1 MLPHST
7 LGVTINKMHIHHRGD
22 IKNVMNK
29 SQIELIIRISETKSF
44 TKAGEELH
52 MTQPAVSRTVAS
64 IESQLG
70 TKIIKRDKKNGIFFT
85 EVGERVLVIFRKI
98 FNEFHKID
106 ELVAAEQ
113 GLEVGTVHVGADPT
127 ACSRFL
133 PKIIRTMEEKY
144 PRLEIKLWEGTI
156 EQVKKWLRTE
166 CVDVGIIIPPDK
178 EFDTIPLLKEQLV
191 VVMHS
196 DHPLYQKETINIH
209 DLQEEN
215 IVMEKGGYEEQIY
228 TLFRD
233 HNLTPKVR
241 FEMEYIET
249 GFSMIQE
256 GLGVTITTEK
266 NSGTL
271 PDQVVFREL
280 KPVTYRETNLAVQ
293 DCKHMSKA
301 TDAFIQT
308 ALTLFAADDL
318 EMN

>member
-1 MLPHST
+1 M
-7 LGVTINKMHIHHRGD
+7 GDNKI
-22 IKNVMNK
+22 VMNK
-29 SQIELIIRISETKSF
+29 SQIELIVRISETGSF

-70 TKIIKRDKKNGIFFT
+70 TKLIKRDKKNGLFFT

-98 FNEFHKID
+98 LSEFHKID

-113 GLEVGTVHVGADPT
+113 GLEIGKVHVGAYRT
-127 ACSRFL
+127 ACTRFL
-133 PKIIRTMEEKY
+133 PKIIRTMEEQY
-144 PRLEIKLWEGTI
+144 PGLEIKLWEGTV

-178 EFDTIPLLKEQLV
+178 EFDTIPLIKDQLIV
-191 VVMHS
+191 IMHS
-196 DHPLYQKETINIH
+196 SHPLYQKETISIP
-209 DLQEEN
+209 DLQDEN
-215 IVMEKGGYEEQIY
+215 ILMGKGGYEEQIY
-228 TLFRD
+228 TLFRE

-249 GFSMIQE
+249 GLSMIQE
-256 GLGVTITTEK
+256 ELGITITTKK
-266 NSGTL
+266 NIWSL

-280 KPVTYRETNLAVQ
+280 KPDTFRDINIAVL
-293 DCKHMSKA
+293 DIKDISKA

-308 ALTLFAADDL
+308 ALTLFANDDV
-318 EMN
+318 